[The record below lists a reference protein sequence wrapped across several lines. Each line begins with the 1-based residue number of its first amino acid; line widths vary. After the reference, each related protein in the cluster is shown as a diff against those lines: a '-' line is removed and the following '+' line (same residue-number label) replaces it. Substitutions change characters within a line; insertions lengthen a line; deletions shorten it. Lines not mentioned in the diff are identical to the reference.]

1 MIDKDAPLPFH
12 SQDLTK
18 RRLGQYTISFQA
30 KANAAT
36 EKALRMPARTYL
48 EAHRRQVPL
57 DQAYCYQRRYAT
69 LGMECIPKHGYYNSK
84 LGPQR
89 AALKSGC
96 LGALAWLEKI
106 VDAMDGIETFG
117 VWENA
122 EDGLNAIENGDPDVI
137 LMDISLPGMSGIE
150 ATIQVKDSHP
160 DIDVIMLTVHDD
172 DKKIFD
178 ALQAG
183 ASGYLL
189 KNASPDDLC
198 RAIFE
203 VRAGG
208 APMSAEIAR
217 LVVEAFHRPASS
229 EASQAFNLS
238 KRETEIVQLVARGLA
253 NKEIAAELSISVET
267 VRVHL
272 KHIYEKLHVRSR
284 TEAAMKYRDSLER
297 APWNK

>member
-1 MIDKDAPLPFH
+1 
-12 SQDLTK
+12 
-18 RRLGQYTISFQA
+18 
-30 KANAAT
+30 
-36 EKALRMPARTYL
+36 MPAVNREPIKVAVIEDTP
-48 EAHRRQVPL
+48 A
-57 DQAYCYQRRYAT
+57 
-69 LGMECIPKHGYYNSK
+69 LGK
-84 LGPQR
+84 LVQ
-89 AALKSGC
+89 
-96 LGALAWLEKI
+96 KI
-106 VDAMDGIETFG
+106 IDSRDGIQTFG

-122 EDGLNAIENGDPDVI
+122 EDGLKAIENGGPDVV

-150 ATIQVKDSHP
+150 ATVCVKEKHP
-160 DIDVIMLTVHDD
+160 EMDVIMLTVHDD
-172 DKKIFD
+172 NHRIFD

-217 LVVEAFHRPASS
+217 LVVEAFHPPAGNETSKV
-229 EASQAFNLS
+229 FNLS
-238 KRETEIVQLVARGLA
+238 KRETEIVQLVAKGLA
-253 NKEIAAELSISVET
+253 NKEIAADLSISVET

-297 APWNK
+297 APWSK